1 MGIDIEYNMDNS
13 PLEKLLLSIN
23 RPGDF
28 YAHGRMFV
36 PMPKLEVENIGVL
49 SFPTFPVSEA
59 QIRALINTAE
69 RAPYGK
75 GTDTLVDTTVR
86 DCWQIDGMSIDMG
99 GAMWDDTFS
108 RILDEAATGLGCPG
122 ERLEAKLYKLLIYE
136 PGGFFAA
143 HRDTEKADGMIATLT
158 ISLPT
163 VSVGG
168 ELSVRH
174 QDREVVIDMNA
185 EEPSE
190 LVFAAFYADCTHETK
205 PVRKGH
211 RLSLVFNLCLHHDDT
226 ETPRQAPD
234 HIDEVESIVQQLVHW
249 RDNEQSSDKLVWLLE
264 HDYSEAG
271 LSFDTLKNTDDAWA
285 RVLGMAT
292 DRAECEMYAAIVHI
306 EEQGEALYPDG
317 DYVDSWHWHENE
329 VDGMEIGE
337 VFYGSYWLD
346 DWSGR
351 DGSRPPLQ
359 RVPLHA
365 EELLPVGA
373 LDDAKPD
380 EQWLHEASGNEGVSL
395 ERAYRHTAFVIWPR
409 SKTLDILAGA
419 SIGSAVV
426 WVAEQLERNGGVA
439 DEQVRALVLR
449 LIDIWPSGPRDH
461 KAQSRIDM
469 LHLLTAVEDKTL
481 TVRFLRQVVLLHYNG
496 DENEALLAALGEIPM
511 DAIGE
516 FLVDLIRARFVIW
529 TDATLAFLRGV
540 GESMSTARNDVLEV
554 SVRTALSLLPESM
567 EKRIG
572 DDKWNSES
580 EETISDQAVCD
591 LFTLAWRCDLMDDA
605 GTAALAITD
614 YPLAVTPDRTIPAA
628 LGELY
633 SEIGLADT
641 AAYTNLWRHATEFLL
656 TRSELPPEQPLDWR
670 ITADINC
677 HCKYCTKLRA
687 FCKDPSTQIARF
699 PLRKDLRAH
708 LHKIIDYNHL
718 DLTHETERRGSPYT
732 LVCTKTR
739 ATYRR
744 RLAEYTEDVS
754 CMRLLSRFAPGGQW
768 AKLCTAGLARLQQ
781 AVTAAHDM

>member
-1 MGIDIEYNMDNS
+1 
-13 PLEKLLLSIN
+13 
-23 RPGDF
+23 
-28 YAHGRMFV
+28 
-36 PMPKLEVENIGVL
+36 
-49 SFPTFPVSEA
+49 
-59 QIRALINTAE
+59 
-69 RAPYGK
+69 
-75 GTDTLVDTTVR
+75 
-86 DCWQIDGMSIDMG
+86 
-99 GAMWDDTFS
+99 
-108 RILDEAATGLGCPG
+108 
-122 ERLEAKLYKLLIYE
+122 
-136 PGGFFAA
+136 
-143 HRDTEKADGMIATLT
+143 MIATLT

-163 VSVGG
+163 EGVGG

-185 EEPSE
+185 DEPSE
-190 LVFAAFYADCTHETK
+190 LVFAAFYADCTHETQ

-234 HIDEVESIVQQLVHW
+234 HTVEVESIVQHLIHW
-249 RDNEQSSDKLVWLLE
+249 RDSEQPSDKLVWLLE

-285 RVLGMAT
+285 RALGMAA

-317 DYVDSWHWHENE
+317 DYVDSWHWRENE

-346 DWSGR
+346 DWSSR
-351 DGSRPPLQ
+351 DGARPPLQ
-359 RVPLHA
+359 RIPLHA

-380 EQWLHEASGNEGVSL
+380 EQWLHEASGNEGVTL
-395 ERAYRHTAFVIWPR
+395 ERAYRRTAFVIWPR

-419 SIGSAVV
+419 RIDSAIA

-449 LIDIWPSGPRDH
+449 LMDIWPLGSLDQ

-469 LHLLTAVEDKTL
+469 LHLLTAVEDEAL
-481 TVRFLRQVVLLHYNG
+481 TVRFLRQVVLSHYNG
-496 DENEALLAALGEIPM
+496 EENDALLAALKKIPK
-511 DAIGE
+511 DIIGE

-529 TDATLAFLRGV
+529 TDTTLAFLRGV

-572 DDKWNSES
+572 GDDKWKSVSQEP
-580 EETISDQAVCD
+580 ISDQAVCD
-591 LFTLAWRCDLMDDA
+591 LFTLTWRCDLMDDA

-641 AAYTNLWRHATEFLL
+641 AAYTTLWSHATEFLL

-677 HCKYCTKLRA
+677 HCKYCTKLRT

-718 DLTHETERRGSPYT
+718 DLTHETERRGKPYT

-744 RLAEYTEDVS
+744 RLAEYAEDVS
-754 CMRLLSRFAPGGQW
+754 CMRSLSRFAPGGQR
-768 AKLCTAGLARLQQ
+768 AKFCAAGLARLQQ
-781 AVTAAHDM
+781 AVTAAHGI

>member
-49 SFPTFPVSEA
+49 SFPVPEA

-185 EEPSE
+185 NEPSE

-419 SIGSAVV
+419 RIDSAVA

-469 LHLLTAVEDKTL
+469 LHLLTAVEDETL
-481 TVRFLRQVVLLHYNG
+481 TVHFLRQVVLLHYNG

-605 GTAALAITD
+605 RTAALAITD

-677 HCKYCTKLRA
+677 HCMYCTKLRA

>member
-49 SFPTFPVSEA
+49 SFPVPEE

-86 DCWQIDGMSIDMG
+86 DCWQIDGMSIDIG

-108 RILDEAATGLGCPG
+108 RILDAAATDLGCRA
-122 ERLEAKLYKLLIYE
+122 ERLEAELYKLLIYE
-136 PGGFFAA
+136 PGGFFAS
-143 HRDTEKADGMIATLT
+143 HRDTEKTRGMIATLT

-163 VSVGG
+163 VGVGG

-174 QDREVVIDMNA
+174 QDREIVIDMNA

-211 RLSLVFNLCLHHDDT
+211 RLSLVFNLCLHQDDT
-226 ETPRQAPD
+226 ETPRQAPN

-249 RDNEQSSDKLVWLLE
+249 RDSEQSSDKLVWLLE

-306 EEQGEALYPDG
+306 EEEGEALYPDG

-329 VDGMEIGE
+329 VDDMEIGE
-337 VFYGSYWLD
+337 VFDGSYWLD
-346 DWSGR
+346 NWSGR

-359 RVPLHA
+359 MIPLYA

-373 LDDAKPD
+373 LDDAEPD

-395 ERAYRHTAFVIWPR
+395 ERAYRHAAFVIWPR
-409 SKTLDILAGA
+409 SKTLDILAEA
-419 SIGSAVV
+419 QIGSAVA
-426 WVAEQLERNGGVA
+426 WVAEQLECNGGVA
-439 DEQVRALVLR
+439 DEQVSALVLR

-469 LHLLTAVEDKTL
+469 LHLLTAVEDETL
-481 TVRFLRQVVLLHYNG
+481 TIRFLRQVVLLHYNG
-496 DENEALLAALGEIPM
+496 DENEALLAALGIIPM
-511 DAIGE
+511 DAIRE
-516 FLVDLIRARFVIW
+516 FLVDLIRACFVIW

-567 EKRIG
+567 EKRIE

-605 GTAALAITD
+605 RTAALAITD

-677 HCKYCTKLRA
+677 HCEYCTKLRA

-708 LHKIIDYNHL
+708 LHRIIDYNHL

-768 AKLCTAGLARLQQ
+768 AKFCTADLARLQQ
-781 AVTAAHDM
+781 AVTAAHGM

>member
-28 YAHGRMFV
+28 YAYGRMFV
-36 PMPKLEVENIGVL
+36 PMPNLEVENIGVL
-49 SFPTFPVSEA
+49 SFPVPEA

-86 DCWQIDGMSIDMG
+86 DCWQIDGKSVDMG

-108 RILDEAATGLGCPG
+108 RILDEAATGLGCPA
-122 ERLEAKLYKLLIYE
+122 ERLEAELYKLLVYE
-136 PGGFFAA
+136 PGGFFTA
-143 HRDTEKADGMIATLT
+143 HRDTEKTRGMIATLT

-163 VSVGG
+163 VGVGG

-306 EEQGEALYPDG
+306 EEEGEALYPDG

-329 VDGMEIGE
+329 VDDMEIGE
-337 VFYGSYWLD
+337 VFDGSYWLD
-346 DWSGR
+346 NWSGR

-359 RVPLHA
+359 MIPLYA
-365 EELLPVGA
+365 QELLPVGA
-373 LDDAKPD
+373 LDDAEPD

-395 ERAYRHTAFVIWPR
+395 ERAYRHAAFVIWPR
-409 SKTLDILAGA
+409 SKTLDILAEA
-419 SIGSAVV
+419 QIGSAVA
-426 WVAEQLERNGGVA
+426 WVAEQLECNGGVA
-439 DEQVRALVLR
+439 DEQVSALVLR

-469 LHLLTAVEDKTL
+469 LHLLTAVEDETL
-481 TVRFLRQVVLLHYNG
+481 TIRFLRQVVLLHYNG
-496 DENEALLAALGEIPM
+496 DENEALLAALGAIPM

-516 FLVDLIRARFVIW
+516 FLVDLIRARFVIL

-540 GESMSTARNDVLEV
+540 GESMSTASNDVLEV

-567 EKRIG
+567 EKRIGG

-677 HCKYCTKLRA
+677 HCEYCTKLRA

-718 DLTHETERRGSPYT
+718 DLTHETERRADPTPCLHQNPGD
-732 LVCTKTR
+732 LQAK
-739 ATYRR
+739 A
-744 RLAEYTEDVS
+744 AEYTEDVS
-754 CMRLLSRFAPGGQW
+754 AC
-768 AKLCTAGLARLQQ
+768 
-781 AVTAAHDM
+781 VY

>member
-49 SFPTFPVSEA
+49 SFPVSEA

-346 DWSGR
+346 NWSGR

-419 SIGSAVV
+419 SIGSAVA

-469 LHLLTAVEDKTL
+469 LHLLTAVEDETL

-677 HCKYCTKLRA
+677 HCMYCTKLRA

>member
-1 MGIDIEYNMDNS
+1 MDIDIEYNVDNS

-28 YAHGRMFV
+28 YAQGRMFA
-36 PMPKLEVENIGVL
+36 PMPKLEVENVGML
-49 SFPTFPVSEA
+49 SFPVPEA
-59 QIRALINTAE
+59 QVRALINSAE

-75 GTDTLVDTTVR
+75 GTDTLVDTSVR
-86 DCWQIDGMSIDMG
+86 DCWQIDGKSVDMD

-108 RILDEAATGLGCPG
+108 RILDEAAIGLGCPG
-122 ERLEAKLYKLLIYE
+122 ERLEAKLYKLLVYE

-143 HRDTEKADGMIATLT
+143 HRDTEKTSGMIATLT

-163 VSVGG
+163 EGVGG

-185 EEPSE
+185 DEPSE
-190 LVFAAFYADCTHETK
+190 LVFAAFYADCTHETR

-234 HIDEVESIVQQLVHW
+234 HTVEVESIVQHLIHW
-249 RDNEQSSDKLVWLLE
+249 RDSEQPSDKLVWLLE

-285 RVLGMAT
+285 RALGMAA

-317 DYVDSWHWHENE
+317 DYVDSWHWRENE

-346 DWSGR
+346 DWSSR
-351 DGSRPPLQ
+351 DGARPPLQ
-359 RVPLHA
+359 RIPLHA

-380 EQWLHEASGNEGVSL
+380 EQWLHEASGNEGVTL
-395 ERAYRHTAFVIWPR
+395 ERAYRRTAFVIWPR

-419 SIGSAVV
+419 RIDSAIA

-449 LIDIWPSGPRDH
+449 LMDIWPLGSLDQ

-469 LHLLTAVEDKTL
+469 LHLLTAVEDEAL
-481 TVRFLRQVVLLHYNG
+481 TVRFLRQVVLSHYNG
-496 DENEALLAALGEIPM
+496 EENDALLAALKKIPK
-511 DAIGE
+511 DIIGE
-516 FLVDLIRARFVIW
+516 YLVDLIRARFVIW

-572 DDKWNSES
+572 GDDKWNSKSQEP
-580 EETISDQAVCD
+580 ISDQAVCD
-591 LFTLAWRCDLMDDA
+591 LFTLTWRCDLMDDA

-641 AAYTNLWRHATEFLL
+641 AAYTTLWSHATEFLL

-677 HCKYCTKLRA
+677 HCKYCTKLRT

-718 DLTHETERRGSPYT
+718 DLTHETERRGKPYT

-744 RLAEYTEDVS
+744 RLAEYAEDVS
-754 CMRLLSRFAPGGQW
+754 CMRSLSRFAPGGQR
-768 AKLCTAGLARLQQ
+768 AKFCTAGLARLQQ
-781 AVTAAHDM
+781 AVTAAHGI

>member
-13 PLEKLLLSIN
+13 PLEKLLLSIK

-49 SFPTFPVSEA
+49 SFPVPEA

-419 SIGSAVV
+419 RIDSAVA

-469 LHLLTAVEDKTL
+469 LHLLTAVEDETL
-481 TVRFLRQVVLLHYNG
+481 TVHFLRQVVLLHYNG

-605 GTAALAITD
+605 RTAALVITD

-677 HCKYCTKLRA
+677 HCEYCTKLRA

>member
-49 SFPTFPVSEA
+49 SFPVSEA

-677 HCKYCTKLRA
+677 HCKYCTQLRA

>member
-1 MGIDIEYNMDNS
+1 MGIDIEYNMDNP
-13 PLEKLLLSIN
+13 PLERLLLSIN

-28 YAHGRMFV
+28 YAHGRLFA
-36 PMPKLEVENIGVL
+36 PMPKLEVDNVGVL
-49 SFPTFPVSEA
+49 SFPVTESQV
-59 QIRALINTAE
+59 RALINTAE

-86 DCWQIDGMSIDMG
+86 DCWQIDGMSIDIG

-108 RILDEAATGLGCPG
+108 RILIAAATDLGCRA
-122 ERLEAKLYKLLIYE
+122 ERLEAELYKLLIYE

-143 HRDTEKADGMIATLT
+143 HRDTEKTRGMIATLT

-163 VSVGG
+163 VGVGG

-174 QDREVVIDMNA
+174 QDREIVIDMNA
-185 EEPSE
+185 SEPSE
-190 LVFAAFYADCTHETK
+190 LVFAAFYADCMHETK

-211 RLSLVFNLCLHHDDT
+211 RLSLVFNLCVRQDDT

-249 RDNEQSSDKLVWLLE
+249 RDSEQSSDKLVWLLE

-285 RVLGMAT
+285 RVLGVAT

-306 EEQGEALYPDG
+306 EEEGEALYPDG
-317 DYVDSWHWHENE
+317 DYVDSWHWRENE
-329 VDGMEIGE
+329 VDDMEIGE
-337 VFYGSYWLD
+337 VFDGSYWLD
-346 DWSGR
+346 NWSGR

-359 RVPLHA
+359 MIPLYA
-365 EELLPVGA
+365 QELLPVGA
-373 LDDAKPD
+373 LDDAEPD

-395 ERAYRHTAFVIWPR
+395 ERAYRHAAFVIWPR
-409 SKTLDILAGA
+409 SKTLDILAEA
-419 SIGSAVV
+419 QIGSAVA
-426 WVAEQLERNGGVA
+426 WVAEQLECNGGVA
-439 DEQVRALVLR
+439 DEQVSALVLR

-469 LHLLTAVEDKTL
+469 LHLLTAVEDETL

-496 DENEALLAALGEIPM
+496 DENEALLAALGKIPM

-516 FLVDLIRARFVIW
+516 FLVDLIRARFVIR

-540 GESMSTARNDVLEV
+540 GESMSTAGNDVLKV

-567 EKRIG
+567 EKRIE

-605 GTAALAITD
+605 ETAALALTD

-633 SEIGLADT
+633 SETGLADT

-677 HCKYCTKLRA
+677 HCEYCTKLRA
-687 FCKDPSTQIARF
+687 FCKDPSTHIARF

-708 LHKIIDYNHL
+708 LHKIIDYNQL

-754 CMRLLSRFAPGGQW
+754 CMRLLSRFSPGGQW
-768 AKLCTAGLARLQQ
+768 AKFCTTGLARLQQ
-781 AVTAAHDM
+781 AVTAAHGM

>member
-49 SFPTFPVSEA
+49 SFPVSEA

-346 DWSGR
+346 NWSGR

-469 LHLLTAVEDKTL
+469 LHLLTAVEDETL

>member
-1 MGIDIEYNMDNS
+1 MDIDIEYNVDNS

-28 YAHGRMFV
+28 YAQGRMFA
-36 PMPKLEVENIGVL
+36 PMPKLEVENVGML
-49 SFPTFPVSEA
+49 SFPVPEA
-59 QIRALINTAE
+59 QVRALINSAE

-75 GTDTLVDTTVR
+75 GTDTLVDTSVR
-86 DCWQIDGMSIDMG
+86 DCWQIDGKSVDMD

-108 RILDEAATGLGCPG
+108 RILDEAAIGLGCPG
-122 ERLEAKLYKLLIYE
+122 ERLEAKLYKLLVYE

-143 HRDTEKADGMIATLT
+143 HRDTEKTSGMIATLT

-163 VSVGG
+163 EGVGG

-185 EEPSE
+185 DEPSE
-190 LVFAAFYADCTHETK
+190 LVFAAFYADCTHETQ

-234 HIDEVESIVQQLVHW
+234 HTVEVESIVQHLIHW
-249 RDNEQSSDKLVWLLE
+249 RDSEQPSDKLVWLLE

-285 RVLGMAT
+285 RALGMAA

-317 DYVDSWHWHENE
+317 DYVDSWHWRENE

-346 DWSGR
+346 DWSSR
-351 DGSRPPLQ
+351 DGARPPLQ
-359 RVPLHA
+359 RIPLHA

-380 EQWLHEASGNEGVSL
+380 EQWLHEASGNEGVTL
-395 ERAYRHTAFVIWPR
+395 ERAYRRTAFVIWPR

-419 SIGSAVV
+419 RIDSAIA

-449 LIDIWPSGPRDH
+449 LMDIWPLGSLDQ

-469 LHLLTAVEDKTL
+469 LHLLTAVEDEAL
-481 TVRFLRQVVLLHYNG
+481 TVRFLRQVVLSHYNG
-496 DENEALLAALGEIPM
+496 EENDALLAALKKIPK
-511 DAIGE
+511 DIIGE

-529 TDATLAFLRGV
+529 TDTTLAFLRGV

-572 DDKWNSES
+572 GDDKWNSKSQEP
-580 EETISDQAVCD
+580 ISDQAVCD
-591 LFTLAWRCDLMDDA
+591 LFTLTWRCDLMDDA

-641 AAYTNLWRHATEFLL
+641 AAYTTLWSHATEFLL

-677 HCKYCTKLRA
+677 HCKYCTKLRT

-718 DLTHETERRGSPYT
+718 DLTHETERRGKPYT

-744 RLAEYTEDVS
+744 RLAEYAEDVS
-754 CMRLLSRFAPGGQW
+754 CMRSLSRFAPGGQR
-768 AKLCTAGLARLQQ
+768 AKFCAAGLARLQQ
-781 AVTAAHDM
+781 AVTAAHGI

>member
-1 MGIDIEYNMDNS
+1 MDIDIGYNMDNS
-13 PLEKLLLSIN
+13 PLETLLLSIS

-28 YAHGRMFV
+28 YAHGRLFA
-36 PMPKLEVENIGVL
+36 PMPKLEVDNVGVL
-49 SFPTFPVSEA
+49 SFPVTEA
-59 QIRALINTAE
+59 QVRALINTAE

-86 DCWQIDGMSIDMG
+86 DCWQIDGMSIDIG

-108 RILDEAATGLGCPG
+108 RILIAAATDLGCRA
-122 ERLEAKLYKLLIYE
+122 ERLEAELYKLLIYE
-136 PGGFFAA
+136 PGGFFAS
-143 HRDTEKADGMIATLT
+143 HRDTEKTRGMIATLT

-163 VSVGG
+163 VGVGG

-174 QDREVVIDMNA
+174 QDREIVIDMNA
-185 EEPSE
+185 NEPSE

-211 RLSLVFNLCLHHDDT
+211 RLSLVFNLCLHQDDT

-249 RDNEQSSDKLVWLLE
+249 RDSEQSSDKLVWLLE

-306 EEQGEALYPDG
+306 KEEGEALYPDG
-317 DYVDSWHWHENE
+317 DYVDSWYWRENE
-329 VDGMEIGE
+329 VDDMEIGE
-337 VFYGSYWLD
+337 VFDGSYWLD
-346 DWSGR
+346 NWSGR

-359 RVPLHA
+359 MIPLYA
-365 EELLPVGA
+365 QELLPVGA
-373 LDDAKPD
+373 LDDAEPD

-395 ERAYRHTAFVIWPR
+395 ERAYRHAAFVIWPR
-409 SKTLDILAGA
+409 SKTLDILAEA
-419 SIGSAVV
+419 QIGSAVA
-426 WVAEQLERNGGVA
+426 WVAEQLECNGGVA
-439 DEQVRALVLR
+439 DEQVSALVLR

-469 LHLLTAVEDKTL
+469 LHLLTAVEDETL

-516 FLVDLIRARFVIW
+516 FLVDLIRARFVIR

-567 EKRIG
+567 EKRIE

-605 GTAALAITD
+605 ETAALAITD

-633 SEIGLADT
+633 SETGLADT

-677 HCKYCTKLRA
+677 HCEYCTKLRA

-708 LHKIIDYNHL
+708 LHKIIDYNQL
-718 DLTHETERRGSPYT
+718 DLTHETERRGRPYT

-754 CMRLLSRFAPGGQW
+754 CMRLLIRFAPGGQW
-768 AKLCTAGLARLQQ
+768 VKFCTTGLARLQQ
-781 AVTAAHDM
+781 AVTAAHGM

>member
-49 SFPTFPVSEA
+49 SFPVPEA

-86 DCWQIDGMSIDMG
+86 DCWQIDGMSIDIG
-99 GAMWDDTFS
+99 GGMWDDTFS
-108 RILDEAATGLGCPG
+108 RILDAAATGLGCPG

-395 ERAYRHTAFVIWPR
+395 ERAYRHTAFVIWPQ

-419 SIGSAVV
+419 RIGSAVA

-469 LHLLTAVEDKTL
+469 LHLLTAVEDETL

-641 AAYTNLWRHATEFLL
+641 ATYTNLWRHATEFLL

-677 HCKYCTKLRA
+677 HCNYCTKLRA

>member
-49 SFPTFPVSEA
+49 SFPVPEA

-86 DCWQIDGMSIDMG
+86 DCWQIDGMSIDIG

-108 RILDEAATGLGCPG
+108 RILDAAATGLGCPA
-122 ERLEAKLYKLLIYE
+122 ERLEAELYKLLVYE
-136 PGGFFAA
+136 PGGFFTA
-143 HRDTEKADGMIATLT
+143 HRDTEKTRGMIATLT

-163 VSVGG
+163 VGVGG

-329 VDGMEIGE
+329 VDDMEIGE
-337 VFYGSYWLD
+337 VFDGSYWLD
-346 DWSGR
+346 NWSGR

-359 RVPLHA
+359 MIPLYA
-365 EELLPVGA
+365 QELLPVGA
-373 LDDAKPD
+373 LDDAEPD

-395 ERAYRHTAFVIWPR
+395 ERAYRHAAFVIWPR
-409 SKTLDILAGA
+409 SKTLDILAEA
-419 SIGSAVV
+419 QIGSAVA
-426 WVAEQLERNGGVA
+426 WVAEQLECNGGVA
-439 DEQVRALVLR
+439 DEQVSALVLR

-469 LHLLTAVEDKTL
+469 LHLLTAVEDETL
-481 TVRFLRQVVLLHYNG
+481 TIRFLRQVVLLHYNG
-496 DENEALLAALGEIPM
+496 DENEALLAALGIIPM
-511 DAIGE
+511 DAIRE
-516 FLVDLIRARFVIW
+516 FLVDLIRARFVIR

-540 GESMSTARNDVLEV
+540 GESMSTASNDVLEV

-567 EKRIG
+567 EKRIE
-572 DDKWNSES
+572 DDKWYSES

-591 LFTLAWRCDLMDDA
+591 LFILAWRCDLMDDA
-605 GTAALAITD
+605 ETAALAITD

-628 LGELY
+628 LDELY
-633 SEIGLADT
+633 SETGLADT
-641 AAYTNLWRHATEFLL
+641 AAYTTLWRHATEFLL
-656 TRSELPPEQPLDWR
+656 SRSELPPEQPLDWR

-677 HCKYCTKLRA
+677 HCEYCTKLRA

-708 LHKIIDYNHL
+708 LHKIIDYNQL

>member
-1 MGIDIEYNMDNS
+1 MDIDIEYNVDNS

-28 YAHGRMFV
+28 YAQGRMFA
-36 PMPKLEVENIGVL
+36 PMPKLEVENVGML
-49 SFPTFPVSEA
+49 SFPVPEA
-59 QIRALINTAE
+59 QVRALINSAE

-75 GTDTLVDTTVR
+75 GTDTLVDTSVR
-86 DCWQIDGMSIDMG
+86 DCWQIDGKSVDMD

-122 ERLEAKLYKLLIYE
+122 ERLEAKLYKLLVYE

-143 HRDTEKADGMIATLT
+143 HRDTEKTSGMIATLT

-163 VSVGG
+163 EGVGG

-185 EEPSE
+185 DEPSE
-190 LVFAAFYADCTHETK
+190 LVFAAFYADCTHETQ
-205 PVRKGH
+205 PVRTGH

-234 HIDEVESIVQQLVHW
+234 HTVEVESIVQHLIHW
-249 RDNEQSSDKLVWLLE
+249 RDSEQPSDKLVWLLE

-285 RVLGMAT
+285 RALGMAA

-317 DYVDSWHWHENE
+317 DYVDSWHWRENE

-346 DWSGR
+346 DWSSR
-351 DGSRPPLQ
+351 DGARPPLQ
-359 RVPLHA
+359 RIPLHA

-380 EQWLHEASGNEGVSL
+380 EQWLHEASGNEGVTL
-395 ERAYRHTAFVIWPR
+395 ERAYRRTAFVIWPR

-419 SIGSAVV
+419 RIDSAIA

-449 LIDIWPSGPRDH
+449 LMDIWPLGSLDQ

-469 LHLLTAVEDKTL
+469 LHLLTAVEDEAL
-481 TVRFLRQVVLLHYNG
+481 TVRFLRQVVLSHYNG
-496 DENEALLAALGEIPM
+496 EENDALLAALKKIPK
-511 DAIGE
+511 DIIGE

-529 TDATLAFLRGV
+529 TDVTLAFLRGV

-554 SVRTALSLLPESM
+554 SVRTALSLLPESI
-567 EKRIG
+567 EKRIGG
-572 DDKWNSES
+572 DDKWNSKSQEP
-580 EETISDQAVCD
+580 ISDQAVCD
-591 LFTLAWRCDLMDDA
+591 LFTLTWRCDLMDDA

-641 AAYTNLWRHATEFLL
+641 AAYTTLWRHATEFLL

-677 HCKYCTKLRA
+677 HCKYCTKLRT

-708 LHKIIDYNHL
+708 LHQIIDYNHL
-718 DLTHETERRGSPYT
+718 DLTHETERRGKPYT

-744 RLAEYTEDVS
+744 RLAEYAEDVS
-754 CMRLLSRFAPGGQW
+754 CMRSLSRFAPGGQR
-768 AKLCTAGLARLQQ
+768 AKFCTADLARLQQ
-781 AVTAAHDM
+781 AVTAAHGI

>member
-49 SFPTFPVSEA
+49 SFPVSEA

-346 DWSGR
+346 DWSGW

>member
-1 MGIDIEYNMDNS
+1 MDIDIEYNVDNS

-28 YAHGRMFV
+28 YAQGRMFA
-36 PMPKLEVENIGVL
+36 PMPKLEVENVGML
-49 SFPTFPVSEA
+49 SFPVPEA
-59 QIRALINTAE
+59 QVRALINSAE

-75 GTDTLVDTTVR
+75 GTDTLVDTSVR
-86 DCWQIDGMSIDMG
+86 DCWQIDGKSVDMD

-122 ERLEAKLYKLLIYE
+122 ERLEAKLYKLLVYE

-143 HRDTEKADGMIATLT
+143 HRDTEKTSGMIATLT

-163 VSVGG
+163 EGVGG

-185 EEPSE
+185 DEPSE
-190 LVFAAFYADCTHETK
+190 LVFAAFYADCTHETQ

-234 HIDEVESIVQQLVHW
+234 HTVEVESIVQHLIHW
-249 RDNEQSSDKLVWLLE
+249 RDSEQPSDKLVWLLE

-285 RVLGMAT
+285 RALGMAA

-317 DYVDSWHWHENE
+317 DYVDSWHWRENE

-346 DWSGR
+346 DWSSR
-351 DGSRPPLQ
+351 DGARPPLQ
-359 RVPLHA
+359 RIPLHA

-380 EQWLHEASGNEGVSL
+380 EQWLHEASGNEGVTL
-395 ERAYRHTAFVIWPR
+395 ERAYRRTAFVIWPR

-419 SIGSAVV
+419 RIDSAIA

-449 LIDIWPSGPRDH
+449 LMDIWPLGSLDQ

-469 LHLLTAVEDKTL
+469 LHLLTAVEDEAL
-481 TVRFLRQVVLLHYNG
+481 TVRFLRQVVLSHYNG
-496 DENEALLAALGEIPM
+496 EENDALLAALKKIPK
-511 DAIGE
+511 DIIGE

-529 TDATLAFLRGV
+529 TDVTLAFLRGV

-554 SVRTALSLLPESM
+554 SVRTALSLLPESI
-567 EKRIG
+567 EKRIGG
-572 DDKWNSES
+572 DDKWNSKSQEP
-580 EETISDQAVCD
+580 ISDQAVCD
-591 LFTLAWRCDLMDDA
+591 LFTLTWRCDLMDDA

-641 AAYTNLWRHATEFLL
+641 AAYTTLWRHATEFLL

-677 HCKYCTKLRA
+677 HCKYCTKLRT

-708 LHKIIDYNHL
+708 LHQIIDYNHL
-718 DLTHETERRGSPYT
+718 DLTHETERRGKPYT

-744 RLAEYTEDVS
+744 RLAEYAEDVS
-754 CMRLLSRFAPGGQW
+754 CMRSLSRFAPGGQR
-768 AKLCTAGLARLQQ
+768 AKFCTAGLARLQQ
-781 AVTAAHDM
+781 AVTAAHGI